1 MAGSATDPGTGRQ
14 LGNIPA
20 YKVELDGKDITDRF
34 RPRLVSLRLSE
45 KRGGEADQLDIV
57 LDDAAGDLAIPKE
70 GVVIRMWLGWAQGK
84 DVSPGL
90 VDKGRFKVDEASHGG
105 PPDQI
110 TIRARSADLD
120 GGYRTR
126 KERSWR
132 ATTLGAVIR
141 QIAADNG
148 LEARIGGNLAGIA
161 IPVLEQHE
169 KSDMALVR
177 ELGRKYDAV
186 ATVKDRKLLFSP
198 VGSATTTSGAAI
210 PALALQRRKG
220 KLADRHEYR
229 RVARETYDGAEAR
242 WHDQDSATRKTV
254 KVGGKGAG
262 KPKRLKH
269 VYATEA
275 DAKAAASS
283 EAKRAARA
291 GAEMDLQL
299 ALGDAA
305 IYPDR
310 PTTLTGWKAEI
321 DAQKW
326 LIAEVEHSVDS
337 AGFRTMLKLE
347 TAG

>member
-1 MAGSATDPGTGRQ
+1 MPASLTDAGTGRQ

-20 YKVELDGKDITDRF
+20 FRIELDGRDISDRF
-34 RPRLVSLRLSE
+34 RPRLVSLRLTE

-57 LDDAAGDLAIPKE
+57 LDDSAGDLAIPKE
-70 GVVIRMWLGWAQGK
+70 GVVIRIWLGWAQGK
-84 DVSPGL
+84 DVAIGL
-90 VDKGRFKVDEASHGG
+90 VDKGRFRVDEASHDG

-110 TIRARSADLD
+110 SISARSADLD
-120 GGYRTR
+120 GDYRVR

-148 LEARIGGNLAGIA
+148 LEARIGGDLAGMA
-161 IPVLEQHE
+161 IPVLEQHQ

-210 PALALQRRKG
+210 PELTLERRKG
-220 KLADRHEYR
+220 KLADRHSYR
-229 RVARETYDGAEAR
+229 RAARETYDGAEAR

-254 KVGGKGAG
+254 KVGGKGTG
-262 KPKRLKH
+262 KAKRLKH
-269 VYATEA
+269 VYATEG
-275 DAKAAASS
+275 DAKAAAAA
-283 EAKRAARA
+283 EAKRTARA
-291 GAEMDLQL
+291 GAEMSLNL

-310 PTTLTGWKAEI
+310 TTTLSGWKAEI
-321 DAQKW
+321 DAQRW
-326 LIAEVEHSVDS
+326 LIAEVEHSVD
-337 AGFRTMLKLE
+337 AGGFRTRLKLE
-347 TAG
+347 TVA